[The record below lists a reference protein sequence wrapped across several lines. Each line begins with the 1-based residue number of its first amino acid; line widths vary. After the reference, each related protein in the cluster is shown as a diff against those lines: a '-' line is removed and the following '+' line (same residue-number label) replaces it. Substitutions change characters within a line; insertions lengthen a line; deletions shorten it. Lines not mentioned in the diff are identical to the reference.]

1 MFLNVSCYYLI
12 PGSLKPEATENF
24 VSPIKSIQE
33 KITTVSEKAYIM
45 IMSNA
50 PLLNWSLPPQ
60 MSHDRQLINEN
71 GF

>member
-33 KITTVSEKAYIM
+33 KITTVSEKAYYEKMAFELCIYPFL
-45 IMSNA
+45 
-50 PLLNWSLPPQ
+50 PLSFLPFSIPY
-60 MSHDRQLINEN
+60 S
-71 GF
+71 G